1 MCARP
6 RRISCDD
13 CFRAPRSQL
22 CVRWDAREARAL
34 GRCCT
39 GQDTPRVRCTRVN
52 YAGRRVPLLRVAVCA
67 CRAAPVWASW
77 GARGFESLLC
87 SGAWWRVRGGRNAKP
102 HAVPPEGG
110 GGHGGVWGSRDR
122 RCHVRGTSPVGHAS
136 VTRIGNG
143 SPVLAPRPRADP
155 LSSPP
160 LSLLESL
167 RTRRTSWVSGGA
179 MRGSTWG
186 RECCAGRRQA
196 HMWTFGSNAMRYRRE
211 RWEIQD
217 FANATLC
224 QPHLERR
231 PSAFRQEA
239 LGDRGSRWRIG
250 LGRICEERGVP
261 RCARRGVVS

>member
-1 MCARP
+1 MTASGLRAVSCVFAGMCAR
-6 RRISCDD
+6 RE
-13 CFRAPRSQL
+13 
-22 CVRWDAREARAL
+22 RWAAAA
-34 GRCCT
+34 
-39 GQDTPRVRCTRVN
+39 QDTPRVRCTRVN

-77 GARGFESLLC
+77 GARGFVRLLY

-160 LSLLESL
+160 
-167 RTRRTSWVSGGA
+167 VA
-179 MRGSTWG
+179 P
-186 RECCAGRRQA
+186 RE
-196 HMWTFGSNAMRYRRE
+196 
-211 RWEIQD
+211 
-217 FANATLC
+217 FADS
-224 QPHLERR
+224 E
-231 PSAFRQEA
+231 
-239 LGDRGSRWRIG
+239 
-250 LGRICEERGVP
+250 
-261 RCARRGVVS
+261 GVVGFGRCYAWVYLGKGMLCGQAAGTHVDVRFERNEI